1 MFYKAGMLLFLH
13 FATLLELTSG
23 DSALARLEELLTTSE
38 TTTESTLS
46 PEQQNY
52 PDYPKDTT
60 QGEQAAAIPTI
71 NKEKQTTAESTSSPG
86 QQNYPEYY
94 HEDTTQGEQRAT
106 IPTIDKERQRTTKEW
121 ESLLSRST

>member
-1 MFYKAGMLLFLH
+1 MFYKAGLLLFLH

-46 PEQQNY
+46 PVHPE
-52 PDYPKDTT
+52 DKT
-60 QGEQAAAIPTI
+60 QGEQAAAIPTT
-71 NKEKQTTAESTSSPG
+71 NKERQTTAESTSSPG
-86 QQNYPEYY
+86 HQNYPDYPE
-94 HEDTTQGEQRAT
+94 EKIQGEQRAT